1 MNQNQKMSTENQI
14 GNIHEYSTKEK
25 KGLLFPKTRTPRSD
39 KCSSSQLLKRTNV
52 ARKWVKMLFS
62 LCTLKHTYVQS
73 NTSYKVWSPLRG
85 MTCLKR
91 NQYIGQNL
99 GFDSLNDNGC
109 AGGHFVYYR
118 TLPRAFI
125 KALSRGIFK

>member
-1 MNQNQKMSTENQI
+1 MFVKLAVKTNERR
-14 GNIHEYSTKEK
+14 EK
-25 KGLLFPKTRTPRSD
+25 VGKNVIFALHIKTYIYT
-39 KCSSSQLLKRTNV
+39 
-52 ARKWVKMLFS
+52 VKHKLQGM
-62 LCTLKHTYVQS
+62 V
-73 NTSYKVWSPLRG
+73 SPLPG

-118 TLPRAFI
+118 LLPRAFI